1 MTRMRSWRRLTIA
14 VSLVLFVAMPSVAQT
29 TAANDDLQKQIN
41 ALTEGQKAI
50 LKELQEVKQLLL
62 ARPSAAAAETLPA
75 AVSISNS
82 QSKGSATAKIAIIE
96 YSDYQCPFCGR
107 YDLDTF
113 PQLETEYVKTGK
125 VRYVFHD
132 MPLDFH
138 KNAFKAAQAA
148 RCAGEQGKFWEMHH
162 QLFANQTA
170 LEEKDLRTHAAA
182 LNLDEPRFEQ
192 CLGADRYAADIRD
205 DVTEANNA
213 GLTGTP
219 SFLLG
224 FVQPDATVK
233 VAKKIVGAKSYAD
246 FKAAIDSLLA
256 SSPSQTQ

>member
-1 MTRMRSWRRLTIA
+1 MRSRRILTTIA
-14 VSLVLFVAMPSVAQT
+14 VSLVLFVALPSVAQT

-50 LKELQEVKQLLL
+50 LKELQELKQLLQS
-62 ARPSAAAAETLPA
+62 RPAAAADALPA
-75 AVSISNS
+75 VVSIARHPT
-82 QSKGSATAKIAIIE
+82 QGATTAKVAIIE
-96 YSDYQCPFCGR
+96 YSDYQCPFCSR
-107 YDLDTF
+107 YDRDTF
-113 PQLETEYVKTGK
+113 PQLETEYIKTGK
-125 VRYVFHD
+125 VRYVFRD
-132 MPLDFH
+132 LPLDFH
-138 KNAFKAAQAA
+138 QNAFKAAQAA

-162 QLFANQTA
+162 QLFANQMA

-192 CLGADRYAADIRD
+192 CLGADRYAAEIRN

-233 VAKKIVGAKSYAD
+233 VAKKIVGSKPYAE

-256 SSPSQTQ
+256 PAPAGTQ